1 MEKTGTS
8 ETGPICDLLPLT
20 FFLSPSQAFC
30 VLYRHLMASPGA
42 NLVAFFCFAG
52 SRFFVLCAA
61 IMRTLFPPGPP
72 FFSHLRETVLHTHPE
87 KGGSG
92 EEMKKDKVSSFFF
105 TGKRK

>member
-42 NLVAFFCFAG
+42 NLVAFFLFRWESLFCSLRGDNADTF
-52 SRFFVLCAA
+52 SP
-61 IMRTLFPPGPP
+61 RTSFLFP
-72 FFSHLRETVLHTHPE
+72 ST
-87 KGGSG
+87 
-92 EEMKKDKVSSFFF
+92 
-105 TGKRK
+105 

>member
-42 NLVAFFCFAG
+42 NLVAFFFVSLGVAFLFFA
-52 SRFFVLCAA
+52 R
-61 IMRTLFPPGPP
+61 R
-72 FFSHLRETVLHTHPE
+72 
-87 KGGSG
+87 
-92 EEMKKDKVSSFFF
+92 
-105 TGKRK
+105 